1 MSFFLWI
8 YDWDI
13 SWEHGICSKE
23 SWYNC
28 SSTYKRLKRQVQ
40 NEWFPFKQKRFCYD
54 ILAYEPMANP
64 GNRPPEFLFELDD
77 CPLQAPRC
85 VRKVALLKV
94 LEVFFGDF
102 PKWDAISKWQIA
114 WRCVSLLERW
124 HFEIQR
130 LAKQHTI
137 GWRALCNH
145 SLLRWSIA
153 FVLSFSLDSVQNS
166 GIQNHKNSSQILIP
180 KIPCDSTRRTGLM
193 YHRQKHPSEM
203 VVPILRNIMDHLQTF
218 RHACATESPPSD
230 EGKSHNFG
238 HGHAWTIPGC
248 TCTKSLRNI

>member
-1 MSFFLWI
+1 MNDSLSKKKMFLLWHLGLFHNANGQP
-8 YDWDI
+8 WKSTSRI
-13 SWEHGICSKE
+13 SIWTWRLSTSGAKMCSK
-23 SWYNC
+23 SC
-28 SSTYKRLKRQVQ
+28 FAKGAGSV
-40 NEWFPFKQKRFCYD
+40 
-54 ILAYEPMANP
+54 
-64 GNRPPEFLFELDD
+64 
-77 CPLQAPRC
+77 
-85 VRKVALLKV
+85 
-94 LEVFFGDF
+94 FGDF

-218 RHACATESPPSD
+218 RHACTTWSPPSN

-238 HGHAWTIPGC
+238 HGHGWTIPGC